1 MIRIVELDYSFTIS
15 ACGSFKCFKLFTI
28 ASMINLLY
36 LFQLHN
42 FWPLVSISKEERSK
56 LISMLS
62 ASIRQIIAEDKSEWE
77 IKGGNV
83 ITFDFKC

>member
-1 MIRIVELDYSFTIS
+1 MFQAFHNCKYDQSTLSFS
-15 ACGSFKCFKLFTI
+15 I
-28 ASMINLLY
+28 A
-36 LFQLHN
+36 QL
-42 FWPLVSISKEERSK
+42 WPLVSISKEERSK

-83 ITFDFKC
+83 KTFDFKC